1 MITKSF
7 HGRRLSKTPIP
18 ALVTFSTDCGRTEQS
33 AWFPSLGDAAR
44 WVIHE
49 LGRCPKL
56 LYFVDST
63 KPLNTNLSN
72 TISL

>member
-7 HGRRLSKTPIP
+7 HGRRLSKIPIP
-18 ALVTFSTDCGRTEQS
+18 ALVTFSTDSGKTEHS

-56 LYFVDST
+56 LYFVDPT
-63 KPLNTNLSN
+63 KPLNSNLSN
-72 TISL
+72 TILL

>member
-18 ALVTFSTDCGRTEQS
+18 ALVTFSTDCGRTEQTV
-33 AWFPSLGDAAR
+33 WFPSLGDAAR
-44 WVIHE
+44 WVIFE

-56 LYFVDST
+56 LFFVDPT
-63 KPLNTNLSN
+63 KPLNSNLSN
-72 TISL
+72 TILL

>member
-1 MITKSF
+1 MTDKSF
-7 HGRRLSKTPIP
+7 HGRHLSKSPIP
-18 ALVTFSTDCGRTEQS
+18 ALVTFSNDCGRTEQS
-33 AWFPSLGDAAR
+33 AWFPSFGDAAR
-44 WVIHE
+44 WIIHE

-56 LYFVDST
+56 LYFVEPT

>member
-7 HGRRLSKTPIP
+7 HGRHLSKASIP

-44 WVIHE
+44 WVIFE

-56 LYFVDST
+56 LYFVHPT
-63 KPLNTNLSN
+63 KPLNTNISN

>member
-1 MITKSF
+1 MTAKSF
-7 HGRRLSKTPIP
+7 HGRHLSKSPIS
-18 ALVTFSTDCGRTEQS
+18 ALVTFSTDCGSTEQS

-44 WVIHE
+44 WVINE

-56 LYFVDST
+56 LYFVEPT
-63 KPLNTNLSN
+63 KPLNTNLSK